1 MYILKVEPAGNAAD
15 PLLDIA
21 LITKLFEGNMPY
33 ETADREIVL
42 MVFGLSTIIS
52 SGFNL
57 GDC

>member
-1 MYILKVEPAGNAAD
+1 MDRAGIAAD

-21 LITKLFEGNMPY
+21 HIPKLFEGNMPY
-33 ETADREIVL
+33 EIADWKIVL
-42 MVFGLSTIIS
+42 TVFGLSTIIS